1 MASVPN
7 GPRPTLFLHVLTQCS
22 RPATWGPRD
31 AFFSLPCVR
40 SKWMLWATPPEH
52 IAWHSLPTS
61 TTLLVQTLLTARL
74 DCSSPPHFLLPSSF
88 PRTPASGLV
97 RLTCQTCAQNPLVY
111 RASPGN
117 RQSFPRPAWPRLLPL
132 GAPCTLAPL
141 ANCHSLSQTCQTL
154 GACPPHFSDRN
165 ESPHFKSCIFSIV
178 SSCIRHL

>member
-111 RASPGN
+111 RVSPGN
-117 RQSFPRPAWPRLLPL
+117 RQSFPRPAWPHLLP
-132 GAPCTLAPL
+132 PL
-141 ANCHSLSQTCQTL
+141 ALPAPWPHWPTAILFLRPAKHLVRAPHISQTGMSLLISSPAFFPLCQ
-154 GACPPHFSDRN
+154 A
-165 ESPHFKSCIFSIV
+165 V
-178 SSCIRHL
+178 